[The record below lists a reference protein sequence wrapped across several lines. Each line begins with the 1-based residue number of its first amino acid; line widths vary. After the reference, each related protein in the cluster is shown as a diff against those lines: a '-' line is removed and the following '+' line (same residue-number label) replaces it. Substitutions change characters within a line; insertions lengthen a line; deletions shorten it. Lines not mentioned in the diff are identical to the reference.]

1 MVGLLAMTTAG
12 FLWWI
17 VSAVVWV
24 VLIYLVYKIAVTKG
38 RSPFLWVVLAL
49 FLPLISLIIVLI
61 LPARSR
67 PPA

>member
-1 MVGLLAMTTAG
+1 MIVAMTTAG

-17 VSAVVWV
+17 VSVVV
-24 VLIYLVYKIAVTKG
+24 
-38 RSPFLWVVLAL
+38 WVVLAL